1 MYGYIL
7 RLDADRQKRVGT
19 NQLQKLLK
27 PEIYN
32 AIKSKETKLN
42 SSCDYRSP
50 FAPTIVRPSFY
61 PTFLR
66 ATDIRTIY
74 WKIKNH
80 TEFHDLE
87 RLFVDLDSNLVFEF
101 SEELTQ
107 DKVDRLL
114 EVLTLFNH
122 YAPEIKESHN
132 KTAVIHFVDE
142 RTVCQG

>member
-27 PEIYN
+27 PEVYN
-32 AIKSKETKLN
+32 AIKTKETKLN

-80 TEFHDLE
+80 TEFHDLD
-87 RLFVDLDSNLVFEF
+87 RLYVDLDSNLIFEF
-101 SEELTQ
+101 SNELTE
-107 DKVDRLL
+107 DRASRLL
-114 EVLTLFNH
+114 EILTIYNH
-122 YAPEIKESHN
+122 YAPTIHEHSNRTI
-132 KTAVIHFVDE
+132 VIHFVDE
-142 RTVCQG
+142 RTVGLE